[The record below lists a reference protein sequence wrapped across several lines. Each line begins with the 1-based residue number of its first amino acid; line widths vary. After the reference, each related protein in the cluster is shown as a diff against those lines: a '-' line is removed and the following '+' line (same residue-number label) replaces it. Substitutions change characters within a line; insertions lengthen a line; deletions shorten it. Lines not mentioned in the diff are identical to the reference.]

1 MELNP
6 HLLRGVTLY
15 FNYPNLFK
23 MEKPKKKGLFWRVVK
38 TLHSALGKLLELKPE
53 NEHGL
58 QK

>member
-1 MELNP
+1 MKKFFVLDDEPQKVFVIP
-6 HLLRGVTLY
+6 HAVQ
-15 FNYPNLFK
+15 
-23 MEKPKKKGLFWRVVK
+23 KPKKGLFWRVVR